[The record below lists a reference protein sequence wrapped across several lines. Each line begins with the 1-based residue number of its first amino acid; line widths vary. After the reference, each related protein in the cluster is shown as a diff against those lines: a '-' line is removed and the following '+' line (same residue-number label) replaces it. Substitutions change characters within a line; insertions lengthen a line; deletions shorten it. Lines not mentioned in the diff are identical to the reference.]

1 MTRLTEIK
9 INVRASS
16 GSMSFKPLA
25 RQLSAHTNNVYDKGE
40 RTVSGRRTSPDNYF
54 TTKDITIEGVAN
66 LNRTIRE
73 QIAFIMRNATLS
85 SLTRAGDGKVY
96 VWVAVFGDVP
106 CETASLGIDM
116 RHFGHGIGLIVDN
129 FTTFDEGGNPKLLDI
144 KPFAV

>member
-1 MTRLTEIK
+1 MIRVTEMK
-9 INVRASS
+9 ISVRAWSDS
-16 GSMSFKPLA
+16 VSFKPLA
-25 RQLSAHTNNVYDKGE
+25 RQLGAHTIIVYDKGE
-40 RTVSGRRTSPDNYF
+40 LIRGRRRAPNNYLS
-54 TTKDITIEGVAN
+54 TEDITIAGMAN

-96 VWVAVFGDVP
+96 VWVAVFGDIP

-116 RHFGHGIGLIVDN
+116 RQFGHGIGLIVDN

-144 KPFAV
+144 KPFAA

>member
-1 MTRLTEIK
+1 MTNSNYIK
-9 INVRASS
+9 INVRAWSD
-16 GSMSFKPLA
+16 SMSFKPLA
-25 RQLSAHTNNVYDKGE
+25 RQLGVHTNNVYDKGE
-40 RTVSGRRTSPDNYF
+40 LIRGRRKAPDNYL
-54 TTKDITIEGVAN
+54 TTKDITINGVAN

-106 CETASLGIDM
+106 CETASLGIDLGQ
-116 RHFGHGIGLIVDN
+116 FGHGIGLIVDN

-144 KPFAV
+144 KPFAA